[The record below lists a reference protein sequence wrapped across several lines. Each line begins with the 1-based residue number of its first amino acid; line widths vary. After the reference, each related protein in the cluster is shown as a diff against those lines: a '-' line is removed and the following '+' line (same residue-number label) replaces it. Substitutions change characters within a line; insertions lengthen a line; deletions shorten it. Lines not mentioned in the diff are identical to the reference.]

1 MRILTL
7 ALAAAA
13 LALTA
18 CGADEEKPTASPA
31 SPSASSAPASS
42 LDEVAAHVAK
52 AIGGTVEPGPEVWV
66 TTLGEDETYVC
77 GGTVVGMAAGNPY
90 PDEIVI
96 TDPAG
101 RFGVYVPSP
110 DDARC
115 LTELGEAL
123 ATVGE

>member
-7 ALAAAA
+7 TLAAAA
-13 LALTA
+13 LTLTA
-18 CGADEEKPTASPA
+18 CGTDDEKPAASPA
-31 SPSASSAPASS
+31 QPAPSASSSAPAAS
-42 LDEVAAHVAK
+42 LDEVAAH
-52 AIGGTVEPGPEVWV
+52 IGGTVEPGPEVWV

-77 GGTVVGMAAGNPY
+77 GGTVVDMTDGNPY

-96 TDPAG
+96 TDPTG

-123 ATVGE
+123 ATVGD